1 MCRARKGCF
10 KMTRRERLMATL
22 RGEAVDRPAVSFY
35 EIDGSQDME
44 NPDPFNIYNHPSWKP
59 LIELARCRSDRIVRR
74 GVSFKNEPRD
84 LLSELTK
91 TETRFDEAGS
101 ILTTTTIRTGRRI
114 LTMRTRRDKD
124 IDTVWTIEH
133 LLKDIDDL
141 KAYLELPESVAGGEP
156 DTSAILNIEKNLGD
170 NGIVM
175 IDTCDPL
182 CGAAPLFEMGQFTV
196 VAMTEPDLFHR
207 LLKRFSRWMLP
218 RTEAITRA
226 LPGRLWRICG
236 PEYASPP
243 YLPPKLFHE
252 YVTEY
257 DKPMVTAI
265 QNNGGFARIHSH
277 GRLREILDHIAATG
291 CMGLDP
297 IEPHPQG
304 DVELKYVRE
313 KYGAQFVL
321 FGNLEASDLE
331 NLETN
336 EFAKK
341 IDRAIREGT
350 SGNGRG
356 FVLMPSSCPYGRVL
370 SKRTLANYEKMV
382 AMVEH

>member
-1 MCRARKGCF
+1 
-10 KMTRRERLMATL
+10 MTRRERFMATL
-22 RGEAVDRPAVSFY
+22 RGEPVDRPAVSFY
-35 EIDGSQDME
+35 EIDGSQDTE

-59 LIELARCRSDRIVRR
+59 LIELARNKSDRIVRR
-74 GVSFKNEPRD
+74 GVSFKNEPRHSF
-84 LLSELTK
+84 SELKLTK

-101 ILTTTTIRTGRRI
+101 ILTTTTLRAGKRI
-114 LTMRTRRDKD
+114 LTMRTKRDKD

-133 LLKDIDDL
+133 FLKDLDDL
-141 KAYLELPESVAGGEP
+141 KAYLDLPEPVAGGEP
-156 DTSAILNIEKNLGD
+156 DTSVILNIEKNLGD

-175 IDTCDPL
+175 IDTGDPL
-182 CGAAPLFEMGQFTV
+182 CSAAPLFEMGQFTV
-196 VAMTEPDLFHR
+196 FAMTEPDLFHR

-218 RTEAITRA
+218 QTESIARA

-243 YLPPKLFHE
+243 YLPPKLFRE

-257 DKPMVTAI
+257 DKPIVDVI
-265 QNNGGFARIHSH
+265 HKYGGFARIHSH

-297 IEPHPQG
+297 IEPPPQG

-313 KYGAQFVL
+313 KYGEQFVL

-350 SGNGRG
+350 SGRGRG
-356 FVLMPSSCPYGRVL
+356 FVLMPSACPYGRVL
-370 SKRTLANYEKMV
+370 SKKALANYEKMV
-382 AMVEH
+382 EMIER

>member
-1 MCRARKGCF
+1 
-10 KMTRRERLMATL
+10 MATL
-22 RGEAVDRPAVSFY
+22 RGEPVDRPAVSFY
-35 EIDGSQDME
+35 EIDGSQDTE

-59 LIELARCRSDRIVRR
+59 LIELARNKSDRIVRR
-74 GVSFKNEPRD
+74 GVSFKNEPRHSF
-84 LLSELTK
+84 SELKLTK

-101 ILTTTTIRTGRRI
+101 ILTTTTLRAGKRI
-114 LTMRTRRDKD
+114 LTMRTKRDKD

-133 LLKDIDDL
+133 FLKDLDDL
-141 KAYLELPESVAGGEP
+141 KAYLDLPEPVAGGEP
-156 DTSAILNIEKNLGD
+156 DTSVILNIEKNLGD

-175 IDTCDPL
+175 IDTGDPL
-182 CGAAPLFEMGQFTV
+182 CSAAPLFEMGQFTV
-196 VAMTEPDLFHR
+196 FAMTEPDLFHR

-218 RTEAITRA
+218 QTESIARA

-243 YLPPKLFHE
+243 YLPPKLFRE

-257 DKPMVTAI
+257 DKPIVDVI
-265 QNNGGFARIHSH
+265 HKYGGFARIHSH

-297 IEPHPQG
+297 IEPPPQG

-313 KYGAQFVL
+313 KYGEQFVL

-350 SGNGRG
+350 SGRGRG
-356 FVLMPSSCPYGRVL
+356 FVLMPSACPYGRVL
-370 SKRTLANYEKMV
+370 SKKALANYEKMV
-382 AMVEH
+382 EMIER